1 MYSDYNLRLKVSTEV
16 FAAWRT
22 LTGKALA
29 ASRPMS
35 NPGFI
40 KLKEDNTFLQ
50 GPGVKQNDDWFF
62 SLAHIRKDM
71 KDVLYIFFIPHRG
84 FTSRSKFT
92 LLGLR
97 KHLMRLI
104 DVEAFIERWHQ
115 RRQLVML
122 SPDSL
127 ADDFEMTAQIT
138 PEIVINV
145 DKQIKN
151 LINWGLIDWFW
162 LIRKPPE
169 MV

>member
-1 MYSDYNLRLKVSTEV
+1 
-16 FAAWRT
+16 
-22 LTGKALA
+22 
-29 ASRPMS
+29 
-35 NPGFI
+35 
-40 KLKEDNTFLQ
+40 
-50 GPGVKQNDDWFF
+50 
-62 SLAHIRKDM
+62 
-71 KDVLYIFFIPHRG
+71 
-84 FTSRSKFT
+84 
-92 LLGLR
+92 
-97 KHLMRLI
+97 MRLI

-115 RRQLVML
+115 RRQLGML